1 VATTVQQTS
10 AQTAPYTVNPAD
22 ANVVILDSDIAFTVL
37 SGDHMFLI
45 QGSRD
50 TAILTSGVEKVD
62 LAGDNNQLTTGSG
75 DDTIHISGSSNTV
88 DAGAGNNSIVDEG
101 GGNTIV
107 IPKAGQGFDDISGA
121 VLQAGNM
128 LDLRAA
134 LAGAG
139 WDGQQSSLASLLH
152 VASSGTDAILSVSA
166 SAGDAPVAKLQN
178 TGTLS
183 QDTLLAHSIV

>member
-1 VATTVQQTS
+1 MPVS
-10 AQTAPYTVNPAD
+10 SLAD
-22 ANVVILDSDIAFTVL
+22 ANVVILDSDITFTVL

-50 TAILTSGVEKVD
+50 TAILTSGAEKLDVS
-62 LAGDNNQLTTGSG
+62 GGNNQTTTGSG
-75 DDTIHISGSSNTV
+75 DDTIHISGANNTV

-128 LDLRAA
+128 LDLRPA

-139 WDGQQSSLASLLH
+139 WDGQQSSLSSFLH
-152 VASSGTDAILSVSA
+152 VATSGADAILSVSTG
-166 SAGDAPVAKLQN
+166 AGDAPVAKLQN
-178 TGTLS
+178 TGMIS
-183 QDTLLAHSIV
+183 ADTLLAHSI